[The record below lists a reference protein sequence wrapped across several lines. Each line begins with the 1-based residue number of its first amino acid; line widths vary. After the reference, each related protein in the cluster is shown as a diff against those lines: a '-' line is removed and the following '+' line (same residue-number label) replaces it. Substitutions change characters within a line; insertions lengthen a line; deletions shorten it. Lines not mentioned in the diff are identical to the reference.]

1 VKSDQPEA
9 WKQIPILPVLD
20 VRSVPEHG
28 LLVLAAFTRLAAY
41 DRRGLVWK
49 SPRLC
54 RDELKIINVTHH
66 TIEGV
71 GYDPTNV
78 GESRFAVDIVYHK
91 MEIDFRLVLRYF
103 APPTYAQNLASSLQV
118 RQSLA
123 DDYFVLLPLS
133 AATRAAES

>member
-1 VKSDQPEA
+1 VKSDHLRLGNRYLSCQFSTFV
-9 WKQIPILPVLD
+9 QC
-20 VRSVPEHG
+20 RSTDCSYSLTSPDW
-28 LLVLAAFTRLAAY
+28 LLTTEG
-41 DRRGLVWK
+41 GLVWK

-54 RDELKIINVTHH
+54 WDELKIINVTHH